1 MLIHEQIRSEAI
13 ERLKPLL
20 SNHIKRFYNGRLLGL
35 NPSEQCPA
43 IAVYLEDIDAEEITV
58 CDSEFDAMLNVAIY
72 LKPRSGED
80 ELDEIAELVRNAI
93 CTAEFNSLITVSLKH
108 YRYEY
113 DEDQAAWIASVV
125 RFAIHYEE

>member
-1 MLIHEQIRSEAI
+1 MLIHEQIRSEVI

-58 CDSEFDAMLNVAIY
+58 CDSEFDAMLI
-72 LKPRSGED
+72 
-80 ELDEIAELVRNAI
+80 
-93 CTAEFNSLITVSLKH
+93 
-108 YRYEY
+108 
-113 DEDQAAWIASVV
+113 
-125 RFAIHYEE
+125 